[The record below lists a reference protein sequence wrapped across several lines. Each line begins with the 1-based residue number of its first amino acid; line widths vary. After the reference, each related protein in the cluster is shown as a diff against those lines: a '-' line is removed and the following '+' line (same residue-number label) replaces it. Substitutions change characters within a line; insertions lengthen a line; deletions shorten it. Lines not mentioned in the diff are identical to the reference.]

1 MKKKQSPEEVL
12 AAFIA
17 ANPQSNKTA
26 ISEGTGLK
34 GIVLVNSLKKMV
46 KAGGLT
52 EEGTGK
58 EAIYTVAEPAAE
70 KSAETSNE
78 LEVPVEDEQLASKTK
93 AGKRNNDKFRFNTF
107 PEALGKGALVRE
119 IIKDFV
125 SKNKKATLKS
135 LDEIWKPTDLL
146 KRFGIYAEIS
156 RAKELSARDRY
167 FFQEEHQIRLADKKI
182 IVVSNQQTSST
193 LQVFIKAAKAL
204 GYKISVAK

>member
-1 MKKKQSPEEVL
+1 MKKKQSPEEIL

-17 ANPQSNKTA
+17 ANPQANKTA
-26 ISEGTGLK
+26 IGEGTGLK
-34 GIVLVNSLKKMV
+34 GIVLVNTLKKMV

>member
-1 MKKKQSPEEVL
+1 MKKKQSPEEIL